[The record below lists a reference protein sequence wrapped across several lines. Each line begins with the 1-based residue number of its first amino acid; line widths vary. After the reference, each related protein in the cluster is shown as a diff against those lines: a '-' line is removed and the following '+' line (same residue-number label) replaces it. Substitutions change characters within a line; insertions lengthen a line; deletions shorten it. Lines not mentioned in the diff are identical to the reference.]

1 MGYPQRGSP
10 PPPPRGG
17 RGVVPLYVNYFLLSR
32 EKIVWCFMKVQTKR
46 LNRNVK
52 PFVKNPVADSLCT
65 PFHTFPSLREKLNES
80 QFSTCNSIKSK
91 RPPTH
96 SFVGSGVWHLPSA
109 ETNHATVV
117 FFLVDKQVLCGTEN
131 LVDSLIAVFT
141 DVGDTFKRS
150 KNFADHIFY
159 K

>member
-1 MGYPQRGSP
+1 
-10 PPPPRGG
+10 
-17 RGVVPLYVNYFLLSR
+17 
-32 EKIVWCFMKVQTKR
+32 MKVQTKR

-80 QFSTCNSIKSK
+80 QFSACNSVKPK

-96 SFVGSGVWHLPSA
+96 ALICATVWHLPSA
-109 ETNHATVV
+109 EANHCTVV
-117 FFLVDKQVLCGTEN
+117 FFLVDKKVLGGAKN
-131 LVDSLIAVFT
+131 LVDSLVAVFA
-141 DVGDTFKRS
+141 DIGNTFKGS

-159 K
+159 ELKLVD